1 MNIVVSHKG
10 THISIHEYL
19 SIVKKRKIGRY
30 LKGLP
35 LEILIYIAKYNE
47 HVWYLLYLAD
57 DRVKTYTH
65 NGGFKEFRLLFT
77 QIQITQFDTTYRILN
92 KLHRDNDL
100 PAIIYANGTQWWYQR
115 GVYHRDNDLPA
126 IIYSDTA

>member
-1 MNIVVSHKG
+1 MSIVVAHQS
-10 THISIHEYL
+10 THISICKYL

-35 LEILIYIAKYNE
+35 LDILIYIAKYNE

-65 NGGFKEFRLLFT
+65 NGGFKEFRMVFT
-77 QIQITQFDTTYRILN
+77 QIQITKFDTTYKILN

-100 PAIIYANGTQWWYQR
+100 PARIYTHGTHEWYQN
-115 GVYHRDNDLPA
+115 GKLYRDNDLP
-126 IIYSDTA
+126 